1 MGIKRGQELEVEIES
16 LAYGGK
22 GVVHVDGFAVFVERS
37 LPCQKLRV
45 RIKKKRNNYAEAYPL
60 EILQPAPN
68 QIEPQCPHF
77 GVCGGCLLQNLS
89 YEDQLITKTQQVR
102 DLLERVGGFKGIE
115 VKPALP
121 SPEIFHYRNKMEFSF
136 TTKPWMTN
144 RDDPM
149 EDFGL
154 GLHVPGRFDRVLPI
168 DVCYLQKPICTD
180 ILNFTTEWAKTH
192 HWQSFETQHHT
203 GWARHLVLRYGEHT
217 DEIMVN
223 LVTTTNDTD
232 LLDSY
237 FSALKEKFPQITV
250 MVNNTTLNKA
260 EVAIGEA
267 EFAYSDARVIH
278 DRLNELTYEIAANAF
293 FQTNTLQ
300 AERLYAETMIQ
311 AQLTGNE
318 VVYDLYCGTGTISLY
333 LAQKAEMV
341 YGVEVVEDAVKNARA
356 NAKSHGIN
364 NAEFILG
371 DLKDVFRTDDNAQQ
385 LPKPDVLVVD
395 PPRAGLHPKLIE
407 DILEFA
413 PQRMVYVSCNPS
425 TLARDLKLLCA
436 ENRYEIT
443 SVQPVDMFP
452 HTAHIETVVGLKMVN
467 KQQDAQQTVQE

>member
-22 GVVHVDGFAVFVERS
+22 GVAHVESLAIFVERT
-37 LPCQKLRV
+37 LPGQSVRI

-60 EILQPAPN
+60 EVLRPAPY
-68 QIEPQCPHF
+68 QIEPKCPHF

-89 YEDQLITKTQQVR
+89 YQDQLTIKTRQVR
-102 DLLERVGGFKGIE
+102 DLLERVGGFIGLD

-121 SPEIFHYRNKMEFSF
+121 APETFHYRNKMEFSF
-136 TTKPWMTN
+136 TRRPWMA
-144 RDDPM
+144 RPEDPM
-149 EDFGL
+149 DDFGL

-168 DVCYLQKPICTD
+168 EVCYLQKPICTE
-180 ILNFTTEWAKTH
+180 ILNFTNQWAQDNHWEPFDTKT
-192 HWQSFETQHHT
+192 HT

-223 LVTTTNDTD
+223 LVTVTNDTD
-232 LLDSY
+232 LIQPY
-237 FSALKEKFPQITV
+237 FAALKERFPQVTV
-250 MVNNTTLNKA
+250 MVNNTTRSRA

-267 EFAYSDARVIH
+267 EYPYSESSVIH
-278 DRLNELTYEIAANAF
+278 DQLGDLTYEIAANAF
-293 FQTNTLQ
+293 FQTNTRQ
-300 AERLYAETMIQ
+300 AEQLYAEAMRQ
-311 AQLTGNE
+311 AKLTGNE

-333 LAQKAEMV
+333 LARHAKAV
-341 YGVEVVEDAVKNARA
+341 IGVEVVEDAVENARA
-356 NAKSHGIN
+356 NAASHGIA
-364 NAEFILG
+364 NAKFILG
-371 DLKDVFRTDDNAQQ
+371 DLKDVFRKDADAQK
-385 LPKPDVLVVD
+385 LPRPDVLVVD
-395 PPRAGLHPKLIE
+395 PPRAGLHPKLID

-452 HTAHIETVVGLKMVN
+452 HTAHIETVVGLVRR
-467 KQQDAQQTVQE
+467 